1 MRKNQLVSG
10 IYNAMQSNIT
20 VQMTLM
26 TNKAKNMWKKYVMK
40 QQRLLAVTLYKPDFF
55 KYKYKI

>member
-1 MRKNQLVSG
+1 MRKKQLVSG

-26 TNKAKNMWKKYVMK
+26 TNKAKNMEKTCHETAKI
-40 QQRLLAVTLYKPDFF
+40 ASCHTL
-55 KYKYKI
+55 

>member
-1 MRKNQLVSG
+1 MDDMDDKQGKEFGKND
-10 IYNAMQSNIT
+10 
-20 VQMTLM
+20 
-26 TNKAKNMWKKYVMK
+26 MK